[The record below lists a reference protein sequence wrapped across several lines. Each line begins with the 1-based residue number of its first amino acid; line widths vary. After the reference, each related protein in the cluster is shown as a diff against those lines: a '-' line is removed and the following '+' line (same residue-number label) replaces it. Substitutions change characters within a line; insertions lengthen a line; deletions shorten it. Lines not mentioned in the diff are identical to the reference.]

1 MDKKEAV
8 DPHAMK
14 AVVLKPPAQ
23 GEDVRGGIEA
33 SDTLRGSSRGSR
45 SRINRGGSSSSS
57 SNSSGGASSN
67 SSNSSTSNSTS
78 TVATTTIVLLT

>member
-45 SRINRGGSSSSS
+45 SRINRGSSSSS